1 MKVQVNDA
9 ERSQKELLVEIP
21 YEVFETAADKELD
34 TLLPKAKIH
43 GFRPGKAPREIARK
57 QFSHQIK
64 SQAIEKVINEAVQDA
79 LTSNNIMPISQAHI
93 SDVVF
98 EENKPITFTAKV
110 DVFPKVELNKYKDF
124 NFKKVTVEISDA
136 DIEDALISLQ
146 ERDMTY
152 EPVENRDTVQKGD
165 VTVIDFEGKKDGVAF
180 EGGTAKDFSLNIGSG
195 QFIPGFEDSVIG
207 MKKGETKDLNLTFPK
222 EYNNAELAGQDVVFT
237 VTVHEI
243 KEKIK
248 PEINDDFARD
258 IDPNSKGLDDLKSKL
273 KKGLQTEADKA
284 TQLEAFGQILE
295 QIVKENPFEVPYSF
309 VKEQSDRLAFNA
321 MNQFY
326 QMGLNPEQV
335 GISFEMMAQRYI
347 SQAEEQV
354 KQAIVI
360 NEVAKLENIAVEE
373 EDINNFLSFHSEL
386 QGRTVEEIRK
396 ELETQMQMESVRNDV
411 LGDKVYKFLA
421 GVNKA
426 EETKMT
432 KKEYEKSKT
441 AATENSESD
450 KKEEK
455 TKKKTS
461 AKKAE
466 GNSRLIYKGAFK
478 MSYYVPYVIE
488 QTGRGGER
496 SYDIYSRLLKD
507 RIIFLGTEVDDHVAN
522 IICAQLLFL
531 EADDPDKDIYLY
543 INSPGGVIT
552 SGMAIYDT
560 MNYIK
565 PDVATMCLGQAASMG
580 AFLLAAGAKGKR
592 SAVPNARIMIHQP
605 SGGFR
610 GQATDILIQTNEI
623 IKTKEHLNRI
633 LSNNTSQPYE
643 KVAADTERDYFMS
656 SAEAKEYGLIDNV
669 FEKRA

>member
-9 ERSQKELLVEIP
+9 EHSQKELLVEIP

-79 LTSNNIMPISQAHI
+79 LTSNNIVPISQAHI

-124 NFKKVTVEISDA
+124 NFKKVTVEISDG
-136 DIEDALISLQ
+136 DIDDALITLQ

-165 VTVIDFEGKKDGVAF
+165 VAVIDFEGKKDGVAF
-180 EGGTAKDFSLNIGSG
+180 EGGSAKGFSLNIGSG
-195 QFIPGFEDSVIG
+195 HFIPGFEEGVVG

-222 EYNNAELAGQDVVFT
+222 EYNNAELAGKDVVFT

-243 KEKIK
+243 KEKVK
-248 PEINDDFARD
+248 PELNDDFAKD
-258 IDPNSKGLDDLKSKL
+258 IDPNSKGLEDLKVKL
-273 KKGLQTEADKA
+273 KKGLQIEADKA

-309 VKEQSDRLAFNA
+309 VKEQSDRIAFNA

-335 GISFEMMAQRYI
+335 GISFEMMAQRYLA
-347 SQAEEQV
+347 QAEEQV

-373 EDINNFLSFHSEL
+373 EDINNFLSFHAEL

-396 ELETQMQMESVRNDV
+396 ELEAQMQMETVRNDI

-426 EETKMT
+426 EESKMT
-432 KKEYEKSKT
+432 KKEYEASK
-441 AATENSESD
+441 AAAAAEQKED

-455 TKKKTS
+455 PKKKSS

-466 GNSRLIYKGAFK
+466 
-478 MSYYVPYVIE
+478 
-488 QTGRGGER
+488 
-496 SYDIYSRLLKD
+496 
-507 RIIFLGTEVDDHVAN
+507 TE
-522 IICAQLLFL
+522 
-531 EADDPDKDIYLY
+531 ETESEEKPKKTR
-543 INSPGGVIT
+543 T
-552 SGMAIYDT
+552 S
-560 MNYIK
+560 K
-565 PDVATMCLGQAASMG
+565 
-580 AFLLAAGAKGKR
+580 K
-592 SAVPNARIMIHQP
+592 
-605 SGGFR
+605 
-610 GQATDILIQTNEI
+610 
-623 IKTKEHLNRI
+623 KE
-633 LSNNTSQPYE
+633 
-643 KVAADTERDYFMS
+643 D
-656 SAEAKEYGLIDNV
+656 SAE
-669 FEKRA
+669 

>member
-21 YEVFETAADKELD
+21 YEVFEKAADKELD

-79 LTSNNIMPISQAHI
+79 LTSNNIVPISQAHI

-98 EENKPITFTAKV
+98 EENKPISFTARV

-136 DIEDALISLQ
+136 DIEDALITLQ

-165 VTVIDFEGKKDGVAF
+165 VAVIDFEGKKDGVAF
-180 EGGTAKDFSLNIGSG
+180 DGGTAKGFSLNIGSG
-195 QFIPGFEDSVIG
+195 QFIPGFEDGVVG

-222 EYNNAELAGQDVVFT
+222 EYNSAELAGKDVVFT

-243 KEKIK
+243 KEKVK

-258 IDPNSKGLDDLKSKL
+258 IDPNSKGLDDLKGKL

-335 GISFEMMAQRYI
+335 GISFEMMAQRYLA
-347 SQAEEQV
+347 QAEEQV

-373 EDINNFLSFHSEL
+373 EDINNFLSFHAEL
-386 QGRTVEEIRK
+386 QGRTVEEIKK
-396 ELETQMQMESVRNDV
+396 ELEAQMQMEAVRNDI

-426 EETKMT
+426 EESKMT
-432 KKEYEKSKT
+432 KKEYEASK
-441 AATENSESD
+441 AAAAAAQKEED

-455 TKKKTS
+455 PKKKAS

-466 GNSRLIYKGAFK
+466 
-478 MSYYVPYVIE
+478 
-488 QTGRGGER
+488 
-496 SYDIYSRLLKD
+496 
-507 RIIFLGTEVDDHVAN
+507 TET
-522 IICAQLLFL
+522 
-531 EADDPDKDIYLY
+531 EAEEKPKKTR
-543 INSPGGVIT
+543 T
-552 SGMAIYDT
+552 S
-560 MNYIK
+560 K
-565 PDVATMCLGQAASMG
+565 
-580 AFLLAAGAKGKR
+580 K
-592 SAVPNARIMIHQP
+592 
-605 SGGFR
+605 
-610 GQATDILIQTNEI
+610 
-623 IKTKEHLNRI
+623 KE
-633 LSNNTSQPYE
+633 
-643 KVAADTERDYFMS
+643 D
-656 SAEAKEYGLIDNV
+656 SAE
-669 FEKRA
+669 

>member
-21 YEVFETAADKELD
+21 YEVFEKAADKELD

-79 LTSNNIMPISQAHI
+79 LTSNNIVPISQAHI

-98 EENKPITFTAKV
+98 EENKPISFTARV

-136 DIEDALISLQ
+136 DIEDALITLQ

-165 VTVIDFEGKKDGVAF
+165 VAVIDFEGKKDGVAF
-180 EGGTAKDFSLNIGSG
+180 DGGTAKGFSLNIGSG
-195 QFIPGFEDSVIG
+195 QFIPGFEDGVVG

-222 EYNNAELAGQDVVFT
+222 EYNSAELAGKDVVFT

-243 KEKIK
+243 KEKVK

-258 IDPNSKGLDDLKSKL
+258 IDPNSKGLDDLKGKL

-335 GISFEMMAQRYI
+335 GISFEMMAQRYLA
-347 SQAEEQV
+347 QAEEQV

-373 EDINNFLSFHSEL
+373 EDINKFLSFHAEL
-386 QGRTVEEIRK
+386 QGRTVEEIKK
-396 ELETQMQMESVRNDV
+396 ELEAQMQMEAVRNDI

-426 EETKMT
+426 EESKMT
-432 KKEYEKSKT
+432 KKEYEASK
-441 AATENSESD
+441 AAAAAAQKEED

-455 TKKKTS
+455 PKKKAS

-466 GNSRLIYKGAFK
+466 
-478 MSYYVPYVIE
+478 
-488 QTGRGGER
+488 
-496 SYDIYSRLLKD
+496 
-507 RIIFLGTEVDDHVAN
+507 TET
-522 IICAQLLFL
+522 
-531 EADDPDKDIYLY
+531 EAEEKPKKAR
-543 INSPGGVIT
+543 T
-552 SGMAIYDT
+552 S
-560 MNYIK
+560 K
-565 PDVATMCLGQAASMG
+565 
-580 AFLLAAGAKGKR
+580 K
-592 SAVPNARIMIHQP
+592 
-605 SGGFR
+605 
-610 GQATDILIQTNEI
+610 
-623 IKTKEHLNRI
+623 KE
-633 LSNNTSQPYE
+633 
-643 KVAADTERDYFMS
+643 D
-656 SAEAKEYGLIDNV
+656 SAE
-669 FEKRA
+669 

>member
-43 GFRPGKAPREIARK
+43 GFRPGKAPRDIARK

-79 LTSNNIMPISQAHI
+79 LTSNNIVPISQAHI
-93 SDVVF
+93 ADVVF
-98 EENKPITFTAKV
+98 EENKPITFTARV

-136 DIEDALISLQ
+136 DIEDALITLQ

-165 VTVIDFEGKKDGVAF
+165 VAVIDFEGKKDGVAF
-180 EGGTAKDFSLNIGSG
+180 EGGSAKGFSLNIGSG
-195 QFIPGFEDSVIG
+195 QFIPGFEDGVVG

-222 EYNNAELAGQDVVFT
+222 EYNNAELAGKDVVFT

-243 KEKIK
+243 KEKVK

-335 GISFEMMAQRYI
+335 GISFEMMAQRYLA
-347 SQAEEQV
+347 QAEEQV

-373 EDINNFLSFHSEL
+373 EDINKFLSFHAEL

-396 ELETQMQMESVRNDV
+396 ELESQMQMEAVRNDV

-426 EETKMT
+426 EESKMT
-432 KKEYEKSKT
+432 KKEYEASK
-441 AATENSESD
+441 AAAAAEHKEESS
-450 KKEEK
+450 KEEK
-455 TKKKTS
+455 PKKKAA
-461 AKKAE
+461 AKKADAE
-466 GNSRLIYKGAFK
+466 
-478 MSYYVPYVIE
+478 
-488 QTGRGGER
+488 
-496 SYDIYSRLLKD
+496 
-507 RIIFLGTEVDDHVAN
+507 TEAV
-522 IICAQLLFL
+522 
-531 EADDPDKDIYLY
+531 E
-543 INSPGGVIT
+543 
-552 SGMAIYDT
+552 
-560 MNYIK
+560 K
-565 PDVATMCLGQAASMG
+565 PKKART
-580 AFLLAAGAKGKR
+580 AKK
-592 SAVPNARIMIHQP
+592 
-605 SGGFR
+605 
-610 GQATDILIQTNEI
+610 
-623 IKTKEHLNRI
+623 KE
-633 LSNNTSQPYE
+633 
-643 KVAADTERDYFMS
+643 D
-656 SAEAKEYGLIDNV
+656 SAE
-669 FEKRA
+669 

>member
-43 GFRPGKAPREIARK
+43 GFRPGKAPRDIARK

-79 LTSNNIMPISQAHI
+79 LTSNNIVPISQAHI
-93 SDVVF
+93 ADVVF
-98 EENKPITFTAKV
+98 EENKPITFTARV

-136 DIEDALISLQ
+136 DIEDALITLQ

-165 VTVIDFEGKKDGVAF
+165 VAVIDFEGKKDGIAF
-180 EGGTAKDFSLNIGSG
+180 EGGTAKGFSLNIGSG
-195 QFIPGFEDSVIG
+195 QFIPGFEDGVIG

-222 EYNNAELAGQDVVFT
+222 EYNSAELAGKDVVFT

-243 KEKIK
+243 KEKVK

-335 GISFEMMAQRYI
+335 GISFEMMAQSYL

-373 EDINNFLSFHSEL
+373 EDINKFLSFHAEL

-396 ELETQMQMESVRNDV
+396 ELESQMQMEAVRNDV

-426 EETKMT
+426 EESKMT
-432 KKEYEKSKT
+432 KKEYEASK
-441 AATENSESD
+441 AAAAAEHKEESS
-450 KKEEK
+450 KEEK
-455 TKKKTS
+455 PKKKAA
-461 AKKAE
+461 AKKADAE
-466 GNSRLIYKGAFK
+466 
-478 MSYYVPYVIE
+478 
-488 QTGRGGER
+488 
-496 SYDIYSRLLKD
+496 
-507 RIIFLGTEVDDHVAN
+507 TEAV
-522 IICAQLLFL
+522 
-531 EADDPDKDIYLY
+531 E
-543 INSPGGVIT
+543 
-552 SGMAIYDT
+552 
-560 MNYIK
+560 K
-565 PDVATMCLGQAASMG
+565 PKKART
-580 AFLLAAGAKGKR
+580 AKK
-592 SAVPNARIMIHQP
+592 
-605 SGGFR
+605 
-610 GQATDILIQTNEI
+610 
-623 IKTKEHLNRI
+623 KE
-633 LSNNTSQPYE
+633 
-643 KVAADTERDYFMS
+643 D
-656 SAEAKEYGLIDNV
+656 SAE
-669 FEKRA
+669 

>member
-34 TLLPKAKIH
+34 ILLPKAKIH

-79 LTSNNIMPISQAHI
+79 LTSNNIVPISQAHI

-124 NFKKVTVEISDA
+124 NFKKVTVEISDG
-136 DIEDALISLQ
+136 DIDDALITLQ

-165 VTVIDFEGKKDGVAF
+165 VAVIDFEGKKDGVAF
-180 EGGTAKDFSLNIGSG
+180 EGGSAKGFSLNIGSG
-195 QFIPGFEDSVIG
+195 HFIPGFEDGVVG

-222 EYNNAELAGQDVVFT
+222 EYNNAELAGKDVVFT

-243 KEKIK
+243 KEKVK
-248 PEINDDFARD
+248 PELNDDFAKD
-258 IDPNSKGLDDLKSKL
+258 IDPNSKGLEDLKVKL
-273 KKGLQTEADKA
+273 KKGLQIEADKA

-309 VKEQSDRLAFNA
+309 VKEQSDRIAFNA

-335 GISFEMMAQRYI
+335 GISFEMMAQRYLA
-347 SQAEEQV
+347 QAEEQV

-373 EDINNFLSFHSEL
+373 EDINKFLSFHAEL

-396 ELETQMQMESVRNDV
+396 ELEAQMQMETVRNDI

-426 EETKMT
+426 EESKMT
-432 KKEYEKSKT
+432 KKEYEASK
-441 AATENSESD
+441 AAAAAEQKED

-455 TKKKTS
+455 PKKKSS

-466 GNSRLIYKGAFK
+466 
-478 MSYYVPYVIE
+478 
-488 QTGRGGER
+488 
-496 SYDIYSRLLKD
+496 
-507 RIIFLGTEVDDHVAN
+507 TE
-522 IICAQLLFL
+522 
-531 EADDPDKDIYLY
+531 ETESEEKPKKTR
-543 INSPGGVIT
+543 T
-552 SGMAIYDT
+552 S
-560 MNYIK
+560 K
-565 PDVATMCLGQAASMG
+565 
-580 AFLLAAGAKGKR
+580 K
-592 SAVPNARIMIHQP
+592 
-605 SGGFR
+605 
-610 GQATDILIQTNEI
+610 
-623 IKTKEHLNRI
+623 KE
-633 LSNNTSQPYE
+633 
-643 KVAADTERDYFMS
+643 D
-656 SAEAKEYGLIDNV
+656 SAE
-669 FEKRA
+669 

>member
-21 YEVFETAADKELD
+21 YEVFEKAADKELD

-79 LTSNNIMPISQAHI
+79 LTSNNIVPISQAHI

-98 EENKPITFTAKV
+98 EENKPISFTARV

-136 DIEDALISLQ
+136 DIEDALITLQ

-165 VTVIDFEGKKDGVAF
+165 VAVIDFEGKKDGVAF
-180 EGGTAKDFSLNIGSG
+180 DGGTAKGFSLNIGSG
-195 QFIPGFEDSVIG
+195 HFIPGFEDGVVG

-222 EYNNAELAGQDVVFT
+222 EYNSAELAGKDVVFT

-243 KEKIK
+243 KEKVK
-248 PEINDDFARD
+248 PELNDDFARD
-258 IDPNSKGLDDLKSKL
+258 IDPNSKGLEDLKVKL
-273 KKGLQTEADKA
+273 KKGLQIEADKA

-335 GISFEMMAQRYI
+335 GISFEMMAQRYLA
-347 SQAEEQV
+347 QAEEQV

-360 NEVAKLENIAVEE
+360 NEVAKLEKIAVED
-373 EDINNFLSFHSEL
+373 EDINKFLSFHAEL
-386 QGRTVEEIRK
+386 QGRTVEEIKK
-396 ELETQMQMESVRNDV
+396 ELEAQMQMEAVRNDI

-426 EETKMT
+426 EESKMT
-432 KKEYEKSKT
+432 KKEYEASK
-441 AATENSESD
+441 AAAAAAQKEED

-455 TKKKTS
+455 PKKKAS

-466 GNSRLIYKGAFK
+466 
-478 MSYYVPYVIE
+478 
-488 QTGRGGER
+488 
-496 SYDIYSRLLKD
+496 
-507 RIIFLGTEVDDHVAN
+507 TET
-522 IICAQLLFL
+522 
-531 EADDPDKDIYLY
+531 EAEEKPKKTR
-543 INSPGGVIT
+543 T
-552 SGMAIYDT
+552 S
-560 MNYIK
+560 K
-565 PDVATMCLGQAASMG
+565 
-580 AFLLAAGAKGKR
+580 K
-592 SAVPNARIMIHQP
+592 
-605 SGGFR
+605 
-610 GQATDILIQTNEI
+610 
-623 IKTKEHLNRI
+623 KE
-633 LSNNTSQPYE
+633 
-643 KVAADTERDYFMS
+643 D
-656 SAEAKEYGLIDNV
+656 SAE
-669 FEKRA
+669 

>member
-21 YEVFETAADKELD
+21 YEVFEKAADKELD

-79 LTSNNIMPISQAHI
+79 LTSNNIVPISQAHI

-98 EENKPITFTAKV
+98 EENKPISFTARV

-136 DIEDALISLQ
+136 DIEDALITLQ

-165 VTVIDFEGKKDGVAF
+165 IAVIDFEGKKDGVAF
-180 EGGTAKDFSLNIGSG
+180 DGGSAKGFSLNIGSG
-195 QFIPGFEDSVIG
+195 QFIPGFEDGVVG

-222 EYNNAELAGQDVVFT
+222 EYNSAELAGKDVVFT

-243 KEKIK
+243 KEKVK

-258 IDPNSKGLDDLKSKL
+258 IDPNSKGLDDLKGKL

-335 GISFEMMAQRYI
+335 GISFEMMAQRYLA
-347 SQAEEQV
+347 QAEEQV

-373 EDINNFLSFHSEL
+373 EDINKFLSFHAEL
-386 QGRTVEEIRK
+386 QGRTVEEIKK
-396 ELETQMQMESVRNDV
+396 ELEAQMQMEAVRNDI

-426 EETKMT
+426 EESKMT
-432 KKEYEKSKT
+432 KKEYEASK
-441 AATENSESD
+441 AAAAAAQKEED

-455 TKKKTS
+455 PKKKAS

-466 GNSRLIYKGAFK
+466 
-478 MSYYVPYVIE
+478 
-488 QTGRGGER
+488 
-496 SYDIYSRLLKD
+496 
-507 RIIFLGTEVDDHVAN
+507 TET
-522 IICAQLLFL
+522 
-531 EADDPDKDIYLY
+531 EAEEKPKKTR
-543 INSPGGVIT
+543 T
-552 SGMAIYDT
+552 S
-560 MNYIK
+560 K
-565 PDVATMCLGQAASMG
+565 
-580 AFLLAAGAKGKR
+580 K
-592 SAVPNARIMIHQP
+592 
-605 SGGFR
+605 
-610 GQATDILIQTNEI
+610 
-623 IKTKEHLNRI
+623 KE
-633 LSNNTSQPYE
+633 
-643 KVAADTERDYFMS
+643 D
-656 SAEAKEYGLIDNV
+656 SAE
-669 FEKRA
+669 

>member
-21 YEVFETAADKELD
+21 YEVFETTADKELD

-43 GFRPGKAPREIARK
+43 GFRPGKAPRDIARK

-64 SQAIEKVINEAVQDA
+64 SQAVEKVINEAVQDA
-79 LTSNNIMPISQAHI
+79 LTSNNIVPISQAHI

-165 VTVIDFEGKKDGVAF
+165 VAVIDFEGKKDGSAF
-180 EGGTAKDFSLNIGSG
+180 DDGTAKGFSLNIGSG
-195 QFIPGFEDSVIG
+195 QFIPGFEDGVIG

-222 EYNNAELAGQDVVFT
+222 EYNSAELAGKEVVFT

-243 KEKIK
+243 KEKVK

-335 GISFEMMAQRYI
+335 GISFEMMAQRYLA
-347 SQAEEQV
+347 QAEEQV

-360 NEVAKLENIAVEE
+360 NEVAKLDNIAVEE
-373 EDINNFLSFHSEL
+373 EDINKFLSFHAEL

-396 ELETQMQMESVRNDV
+396 ELESQMQMEAVRNDV

-426 EETKMT
+426 EESKMT
-432 KKEYEKSKT
+432 KKEYEASK
-441 AATENSESD
+441 AAAAAEHKEESSKEEKPKKTRTTK
-450 KKEEK
+450 KKEE
-455 TKKKTS
+455 
-461 AKKAE
+461 
-466 GNSRLIYKGAFK
+466 
-478 MSYYVPYVIE
+478 
-488 QTGRGGER
+488 
-496 SYDIYSRLLKD
+496 
-507 RIIFLGTEVDDHVAN
+507 
-522 IICAQLLFL
+522 
-531 EADDPDKDIYLY
+531 
-543 INSPGGVIT
+543 
-552 SGMAIYDT
+552 
-560 MNYIK
+560 
-565 PDVATMCLGQAASMG
+565 
-580 AFLLAAGAKGKR
+580 
-592 SAVPNARIMIHQP
+592 
-605 SGGFR
+605 
-610 GQATDILIQTNEI
+610 
-623 IKTKEHLNRI
+623 
-633 LSNNTSQPYE
+633 
-643 KVAADTERDYFMS
+643 
-656 SAEAKEYGLIDNV
+656 SAE
-669 FEKRA
+669 

>member
-21 YEVFETAADKELD
+21 YEVFEKAADKELD

-79 LTSNNIMPISQAHI
+79 LTSNNIVPISQAHI

-98 EENKPITFTAKV
+98 EENKPISFTARV

-124 NFKKVTVEISDA
+124 NFKKVTVEISDG
-136 DIEDALISLQ
+136 DIDDALITLQ

-165 VTVIDFEGKKDGVAF
+165 VAVIDFEGKKDGVAF
-180 EGGTAKDFSLNIGSG
+180 DGGSAKGFSLNIGSG
-195 QFIPGFEDSVIG
+195 HFIPGFEDGVVG

-222 EYNNAELAGQDVVFT
+222 EYNSAELAGKDVVFT

-243 KEKIK
+243 KEKVK

-258 IDPNSKGLDDLKSKL
+258 TDPNSKGLDDLKGKL

-295 QIVKENPFEVPYSF
+295 QIVKENPFEVPYTF

-335 GISFEMMAQRYI
+335 GISFEMMAQRYLA
-347 SQAEEQV
+347 QAEEQV

-360 NEVAKLENIAVEE
+360 NEVAKLEKIAVED
-373 EDINNFLSFHSEL
+373 EDINNFLSFHAEL
-386 QGRTVEEIRK
+386 QGRTVEEIKK
-396 ELETQMQMESVRNDV
+396 ELEAQMQMEAVRNDI

-426 EETKMT
+426 EESKMT
-432 KKEYEKSKT
+432 KKEYEASKAAT
-441 AATENSESD
+441 AAAQKEED

-455 TKKKTS
+455 PKKKAS

-466 GNSRLIYKGAFK
+466 
-478 MSYYVPYVIE
+478 
-488 QTGRGGER
+488 
-496 SYDIYSRLLKD
+496 
-507 RIIFLGTEVDDHVAN
+507 TET
-522 IICAQLLFL
+522 
-531 EADDPDKDIYLY
+531 EAEEKPKKAR
-543 INSPGGVIT
+543 T
-552 SGMAIYDT
+552 S
-560 MNYIK
+560 K
-565 PDVATMCLGQAASMG
+565 
-580 AFLLAAGAKGKR
+580 K
-592 SAVPNARIMIHQP
+592 
-605 SGGFR
+605 
-610 GQATDILIQTNEI
+610 
-623 IKTKEHLNRI
+623 KE
-633 LSNNTSQPYE
+633 
-643 KVAADTERDYFMS
+643 D
-656 SAEAKEYGLIDNV
+656 SAE
-669 FEKRA
+669 

>member
-21 YEVFETAADKELD
+21 YEVFEKAADKELD

-79 LTSNNIMPISQAHI
+79 LTSNNIVPISQAHI

-98 EENKPITFTAKV
+98 EENKPISFTARV

-136 DIEDALISLQ
+136 DIEDALITLQ

-165 VTVIDFEGKKDGVAF
+165 VAVIDFEGKKDGVAF
-180 EGGTAKDFSLNIGSG
+180 EGGSAKGFSLNIGSG
-195 QFIPGFEDSVIG
+195 QFIPGFEDGVVG

-222 EYNNAELAGQDVVFT
+222 EYNSAELAGKDVVFT

-243 KEKIK
+243 KEKVK

-258 IDPNSKGLDDLKSKL
+258 IDPNSKGLDDLKGKL

-335 GISFEMMAQRYI
+335 GISFEMMAQRYLA
-347 SQAEEQV
+347 QAEEQV

-360 NEVAKLENIAVEE
+360 NEVAKLEKIAVED
-373 EDINNFLSFHSEL
+373 EDINNFLSFHAEL
-386 QGRTVEEIRK
+386 QGRTVEEIKK
-396 ELETQMQMESVRNDV
+396 ELEAQMQMEAVRNDI

-426 EETKMT
+426 EESKMT
-432 KKEYEKSKT
+432 KKEYEASK
-441 AATENSESD
+441 AAAAAAQKEED

-455 TKKKTS
+455 PKKKAS

-466 GNSRLIYKGAFK
+466 
-478 MSYYVPYVIE
+478 
-488 QTGRGGER
+488 
-496 SYDIYSRLLKD
+496 
-507 RIIFLGTEVDDHVAN
+507 TET
-522 IICAQLLFL
+522 
-531 EADDPDKDIYLY
+531 EAEEKPKKTR
-543 INSPGGVIT
+543 T
-552 SGMAIYDT
+552 S
-560 MNYIK
+560 K
-565 PDVATMCLGQAASMG
+565 
-580 AFLLAAGAKGKR
+580 K
-592 SAVPNARIMIHQP
+592 
-605 SGGFR
+605 
-610 GQATDILIQTNEI
+610 
-623 IKTKEHLNRI
+623 KE
-633 LSNNTSQPYE
+633 
-643 KVAADTERDYFMS
+643 D
-656 SAEAKEYGLIDNV
+656 SAE
-669 FEKRA
+669 

>member
-21 YEVFETAADKELD
+21 YEVFEKAADKELD

-79 LTSNNIMPISQAHI
+79 LTSNNIVPISQAHI

-98 EENKPITFTAKV
+98 EENKPISFTARV

-136 DIEDALISLQ
+136 DIEDALITLQ

-165 VTVIDFEGKKDGVAF
+165 VAVIDFEGKKDGVAF
-180 EGGTAKDFSLNIGSG
+180 DGGTAKGFSLNIGSG
-195 QFIPGFEDSVIG
+195 QFIPGFEDGVVG

-222 EYNNAELAGQDVVFT
+222 EYNSAELAGKDVVFT

-243 KEKIK
+243 KEKVK

-258 IDPNSKGLDDLKSKL
+258 IDPNSKGLDDLKGKL

-335 GISFEMMAQRYI
+335 GISFEMMAQRYLA
-347 SQAEEQV
+347 QAEEQV

-373 EDINNFLSFHSEL
+373 EDINNFLSFHAEL
-386 QGRTVEEIRK
+386 QGRTVEEIKK
-396 ELETQMQMESVRNDV
+396 ELEAQMQMEAVRNDI

-426 EETKMT
+426 EESKMT
-432 KKEYEKSKT
+432 KKEYEASK
-441 AATENSESD
+441 AAVAAAQKEED

-455 TKKKTS
+455 PKKKAS

-466 GNSRLIYKGAFK
+466 
-478 MSYYVPYVIE
+478 
-488 QTGRGGER
+488 
-496 SYDIYSRLLKD
+496 
-507 RIIFLGTEVDDHVAN
+507 TET
-522 IICAQLLFL
+522 
-531 EADDPDKDIYLY
+531 EAEEKPKKAR
-543 INSPGGVIT
+543 T
-552 SGMAIYDT
+552 S
-560 MNYIK
+560 K
-565 PDVATMCLGQAASMG
+565 
-580 AFLLAAGAKGKR
+580 K
-592 SAVPNARIMIHQP
+592 
-605 SGGFR
+605 
-610 GQATDILIQTNEI
+610 
-623 IKTKEHLNRI
+623 KE
-633 LSNNTSQPYE
+633 
-643 KVAADTERDYFMS
+643 D
-656 SAEAKEYGLIDNV
+656 SAE
-669 FEKRA
+669 

>member
-21 YEVFETAADKELD
+21 YEVFEKAADKELD

-79 LTSNNIMPISQAHI
+79 LTSNNIVPISQAHI

-98 EENKPITFTAKV
+98 EENKPISFTARV

-136 DIEDALISLQ
+136 DIEDALITLQ

-165 VTVIDFEGKKDGVAF
+165 VAVIDFEGKKDGVAF
-180 EGGTAKDFSLNIGSG
+180 DGGTAKGFSLNIGSG
-195 QFIPGFEDSVIG
+195 HFIPGFEDGVVG

-222 EYNNAELAGQDVVFT
+222 EYNSAELAGKDVVFT

-243 KEKIK
+243 KEKVK

-258 IDPNSKGLDDLKSKL
+258 IDPNSKGLDDLKGKL

-335 GISFEMMAQRYI
+335 GISFEMMAQRYLA
-347 SQAEEQV
+347 QAEEQV

-360 NEVAKLENIAVEE
+360 NEVAKLEKIAVED
-373 EDINNFLSFHSEL
+373 EDINNFLSFHAEL
-386 QGRTVEEIRK
+386 QGRTVEEIKK
-396 ELETQMQMESVRNDV
+396 ELEAQMQMEAVRNDI

-426 EETKMT
+426 EESKMT
-432 KKEYEKSKT
+432 KKEYEASK
-441 AATENSESD
+441 AAAAAAQKEED

-455 TKKKTS
+455 PKKKAS

-466 GNSRLIYKGAFK
+466 
-478 MSYYVPYVIE
+478 
-488 QTGRGGER
+488 
-496 SYDIYSRLLKD
+496 
-507 RIIFLGTEVDDHVAN
+507 TET
-522 IICAQLLFL
+522 
-531 EADDPDKDIYLY
+531 EAEEKPKKTR
-543 INSPGGVIT
+543 T
-552 SGMAIYDT
+552 S
-560 MNYIK
+560 K
-565 PDVATMCLGQAASMG
+565 
-580 AFLLAAGAKGKR
+580 K
-592 SAVPNARIMIHQP
+592 
-605 SGGFR
+605 
-610 GQATDILIQTNEI
+610 
-623 IKTKEHLNRI
+623 KE
-633 LSNNTSQPYE
+633 
-643 KVAADTERDYFMS
+643 D
-656 SAEAKEYGLIDNV
+656 SAE
-669 FEKRA
+669 

>member
-21 YEVFETAADKELD
+21 YEVFEKAADKELD

-79 LTSNNIMPISQAHI
+79 LTSNNIVPISQAHI

-98 EENKPITFTAKV
+98 EENKPISFTARV

-136 DIEDALISLQ
+136 DIEDALITLQ

-165 VTVIDFEGKKDGVAF
+165 VAVIDFEGKKDGVAF
-180 EGGTAKDFSLNIGSG
+180 DGGTAKGFSLNIGSG
-195 QFIPGFEDSVIG
+195 QFIPGFEDGVVG

-222 EYNNAELAGQDVVFT
+222 EYNSAELAGKDVVFT

-243 KEKIK
+243 KEKVK

-258 IDPNSKGLDDLKSKL
+258 IDPNSKGLDDLKGKL

-335 GISFEMMAQRYI
+335 GISFEMMAQRYLA
-347 SQAEEQV
+347 QAEEQV

-373 EDINNFLSFHSEL
+373 EDVNNFLSFHAEL
-386 QGRTVEEIRK
+386 QGRTVEEIKK
-396 ELETQMQMESVRNDV
+396 ELEAQMQMEAVRNDI

-426 EETKMT
+426 EESKMT
-432 KKEYEKSKT
+432 KKEYEASK
-441 AATENSESD
+441 AAAAAAQKEED

-455 TKKKTS
+455 PKKKAS

-466 GNSRLIYKGAFK
+466 
-478 MSYYVPYVIE
+478 
-488 QTGRGGER
+488 
-496 SYDIYSRLLKD
+496 
-507 RIIFLGTEVDDHVAN
+507 TET
-522 IICAQLLFL
+522 
-531 EADDPDKDIYLY
+531 EAEEKPKKAR
-543 INSPGGVIT
+543 T
-552 SGMAIYDT
+552 S
-560 MNYIK
+560 K
-565 PDVATMCLGQAASMG
+565 
-580 AFLLAAGAKGKR
+580 K
-592 SAVPNARIMIHQP
+592 
-605 SGGFR
+605 
-610 GQATDILIQTNEI
+610 
-623 IKTKEHLNRI
+623 KE
-633 LSNNTSQPYE
+633 
-643 KVAADTERDYFMS
+643 D
-656 SAEAKEYGLIDNV
+656 SAE
-669 FEKRA
+669 

>member
-43 GFRPGKAPREIARK
+43 GFRPGKAPRDIARK

-79 LTSNNIMPISQAHI
+79 LTSNNIVPISQAHI
-93 SDVVF
+93 ADVVF
-98 EENKPITFTAKV
+98 EENKPITFTARV
-110 DVFPKVELNKYKDF
+110 DVFPKVELNKYRDF

-136 DIEDALISLQ
+136 DIEDALITLQ

-165 VTVIDFEGKKDGVAF
+165 VAVIDFEGKKDGVAF
-180 EGGTAKDFSLNIGSG
+180 EGGTAKGFSLNIGSG
-195 QFIPGFEDSVIG
+195 QFIPGFEDGVIG

-222 EYNNAELAGQDVVFT
+222 EYNSAELAGKDVVFT

-243 KEKIK
+243 KEKVK

-335 GISFEMMAQRYI
+335 GISFEMMAQRYLA
-347 SQAEEQV
+347 QAEEQV

-373 EDINNFLSFHSEL
+373 EDINKFLSFHAEL

-396 ELETQMQMESVRNDV
+396 ELESQMQMEAVRNDV

-426 EETKMT
+426 EESKMT
-432 KKEYEKSKT
+432 KKEYEASK
-441 AATENSESD
+441 AAAAAEHKEESS
-450 KKEEK
+450 KEEK
-455 TKKKTS
+455 PKKKAA
-461 AKKAE
+461 AKKADAE
-466 GNSRLIYKGAFK
+466 
-478 MSYYVPYVIE
+478 
-488 QTGRGGER
+488 
-496 SYDIYSRLLKD
+496 
-507 RIIFLGTEVDDHVAN
+507 TEA
-522 IICAQLLFL
+522 
-531 EADDPDKDIYLY
+531 EEKPKKTR
-543 INSPGGVIT
+543 T
-552 SGMAIYDT
+552 S
-560 MNYIK
+560 K
-565 PDVATMCLGQAASMG
+565 
-580 AFLLAAGAKGKR
+580 K
-592 SAVPNARIMIHQP
+592 
-605 SGGFR
+605 
-610 GQATDILIQTNEI
+610 
-623 IKTKEHLNRI
+623 KE
-633 LSNNTSQPYE
+633 
-643 KVAADTERDYFMS
+643 D
-656 SAEAKEYGLIDNV
+656 SAE
-669 FEKRA
+669 

>member
-79 LTSNNIMPISQAHI
+79 LTSNNIVPISQAHI

-98 EENKPITFTAKV
+98 EENKPITFTARV

-124 NFKKVTVEISDA
+124 NFKKVNVEITDA
-136 DIEDALISLQ
+136 DIEDALTTLQ

-152 EPVENRDTVQKGD
+152 EPVENRDAVQKGD
-165 VTVIDFEGKKDGVAF
+165 VAVIDFEGKKDGVAF
-180 EGGTAKDFSLNIGSG
+180 DGGTAKGFSLNIGSG
-195 QFIPGFEDSVIG
+195 QFIPGFEDGVVG

-222 EYNNAELAGQDVVFT
+222 EYNSAELAGQDVVFT

-243 KEKIK
+243 KEKVK

-258 IDPNSKGLDDLKSKL
+258 IDPNSKGLEDLKGKL

-335 GISFEMMAQRYI
+335 GISFEMMAQRYLA
-347 SQAEEQV
+347 QAEEQV

-373 EDINNFLSFHSEL
+373 EDINNFLAFHAEL

-396 ELETQMQMESVRNDV
+396 ELEAQMQMEAVRNDV

-426 EETKMT
+426 EESKMT
-432 KKEYEKSKT
+432 KKEYEASK
-441 AATENSESD
+441 AAAAAEHKEESSKEEKPKKKAAGKKADAETEAEEKPKKTRTSK
-450 KKEEK
+450 KKEE
-455 TKKKTS
+455 
-461 AKKAE
+461 
-466 GNSRLIYKGAFK
+466 
-478 MSYYVPYVIE
+478 
-488 QTGRGGER
+488 
-496 SYDIYSRLLKD
+496 
-507 RIIFLGTEVDDHVAN
+507 
-522 IICAQLLFL
+522 
-531 EADDPDKDIYLY
+531 
-543 INSPGGVIT
+543 
-552 SGMAIYDT
+552 
-560 MNYIK
+560 
-565 PDVATMCLGQAASMG
+565 
-580 AFLLAAGAKGKR
+580 
-592 SAVPNARIMIHQP
+592 
-605 SGGFR
+605 
-610 GQATDILIQTNEI
+610 
-623 IKTKEHLNRI
+623 
-633 LSNNTSQPYE
+633 
-643 KVAADTERDYFMS
+643 
-656 SAEAKEYGLIDNV
+656 SAE
-669 FEKRA
+669 

>member
-43 GFRPGKAPREIARK
+43 GFRPGKAPRDIARK

-79 LTSNNIMPISQAHI
+79 LTSNNIVPISQAHI

-98 EENKPITFTAKV
+98 EENKPITFTARV

-136 DIEDALISLQ
+136 DIEDALITLQ

-165 VTVIDFEGKKDGVAF
+165 VAVIDFEGKKDGVAF
-180 EGGTAKDFSLNIGSG
+180 EGGTAKGFSLNIGSG
-195 QFIPGFEDSVIG
+195 QFIPGFEDGVIG

-222 EYNNAELAGQDVVFT
+222 EYNSAELAGKDVVFT

-243 KEKIK
+243 KEKVK

-335 GISFEMMAQRYI
+335 GISFEMMAQGYLA
-347 SQAEEQV
+347 QAEEQV

-373 EDINNFLSFHSEL
+373 EDINKFLSFHAEL

-396 ELETQMQMESVRNDV
+396 ELESQMQMEAVRNDV

-426 EETKMT
+426 EESKMT
-432 KKEYEKSKT
+432 KKEYEASK
-441 AATENSESD
+441 AAAAAEHKEESS
-450 KKEEK
+450 KEEK
-455 TKKKTS
+455 PKKKAA
-461 AKKAE
+461 AKKADAE
-466 GNSRLIYKGAFK
+466 
-478 MSYYVPYVIE
+478 
-488 QTGRGGER
+488 
-496 SYDIYSRLLKD
+496 
-507 RIIFLGTEVDDHVAN
+507 TEA
-522 IICAQLLFL
+522 
-531 EADDPDKDIYLY
+531 EEKPKKTR
-543 INSPGGVIT
+543 T
-552 SGMAIYDT
+552 S
-560 MNYIK
+560 K
-565 PDVATMCLGQAASMG
+565 
-580 AFLLAAGAKGKR
+580 K
-592 SAVPNARIMIHQP
+592 
-605 SGGFR
+605 
-610 GQATDILIQTNEI
+610 
-623 IKTKEHLNRI
+623 KE
-633 LSNNTSQPYE
+633 
-643 KVAADTERDYFMS
+643 D
-656 SAEAKEYGLIDNV
+656 SAE
-669 FEKRA
+669 

>member
-21 YEVFETAADKELD
+21 YEVFEKAADKELD

-79 LTSNNIMPISQAHI
+79 LTSNNIVPISQAHI

-98 EENKPITFTAKV
+98 EENKPISFTARV

-136 DIEDALISLQ
+136 DIEDALITLQ

-165 VTVIDFEGKKDGVAF
+165 VAVIDFEGKKDGVAF
-180 EGGTAKDFSLNIGSG
+180 DGGTAKGFSLNIGSG
-195 QFIPGFEDSVIG
+195 HFIPGFEDGVVG

-222 EYNNAELAGQDVVFT
+222 EYNSAELAGKDVVFT

-243 KEKIK
+243 KEKVK

-258 IDPNSKGLDDLKSKL
+258 IDPNSKGLDDLKGKL

-335 GISFEMMAQRYI
+335 GISFEMMAQRYLA
-347 SQAEEQV
+347 QAEEQV

-360 NEVAKLENIAVEE
+360 NEVAKLEKIAVED
-373 EDINNFLSFHSEL
+373 EDINNFLSFHAEL
-386 QGRTVEEIRK
+386 QGRTVEEIKK
-396 ELETQMQMESVRNDV
+396 ELEAQMQMEAVRNDI

-426 EETKMT
+426 EESKMT
-432 KKEYEKSKT
+432 KKEYEASK
-441 AATENSESD
+441 AAAAAAQKEED

-455 TKKKTS
+455 PKKKAS

-466 GNSRLIYKGAFK
+466 TE
-478 MSYYVPYVIE
+478 IE
-488 QTGRGGER
+488 AEEKPKKAR
-496 SYDIYSRLLKD
+496 
-507 RIIFLGTEVDDHVAN
+507 
-522 IICAQLLFL
+522 
-531 EADDPDKDIYLY
+531 
-543 INSPGGVIT
+543 T
-552 SGMAIYDT
+552 S
-560 MNYIK
+560 K
-565 PDVATMCLGQAASMG
+565 
-580 AFLLAAGAKGKR
+580 K
-592 SAVPNARIMIHQP
+592 
-605 SGGFR
+605 
-610 GQATDILIQTNEI
+610 
-623 IKTKEHLNRI
+623 KE
-633 LSNNTSQPYE
+633 
-643 KVAADTERDYFMS
+643 D
-656 SAEAKEYGLIDNV
+656 SAE
-669 FEKRA
+669 

>member
-43 GFRPGKAPREIARK
+43 GFRPGKAPRDIARK

-79 LTSNNIMPISQAHI
+79 LTSNNIVPISQAHI

-98 EENKPITFTAKV
+98 EENKPITFTARV

-136 DIEDALISLQ
+136 DIEDALITLQ

-165 VTVIDFEGKKDGVAF
+165 VAVIDFEGKKDGVAF
-180 EGGTAKDFSLNIGSG
+180 EGGTAKGFSLNIGSG
-195 QFIPGFEDSVIG
+195 QFIPGFEDGVIG

-222 EYNNAELAGQDVVFT
+222 EYNSAELAGKDVVFT

-243 KEKIK
+243 KEKVK

-335 GISFEMMAQRYI
+335 GISFEMMAQRYLA
-347 SQAEEQV
+347 QAEEQV

-373 EDINNFLSFHSEL
+373 EDINKFLSFHAEL

-396 ELETQMQMESVRNDV
+396 ELESQMQMEAVRNDV

-426 EETKMT
+426 EESKMT
-432 KKEYEKSKT
+432 KKEYEASK
-441 AATENSESD
+441 AAAAAEHKEESS
-450 KKEEK
+450 KEEK
-455 TKKKTS
+455 PKKKAA
-461 AKKAE
+461 AKKADAE
-466 GNSRLIYKGAFK
+466 
-478 MSYYVPYVIE
+478 
-488 QTGRGGER
+488 
-496 SYDIYSRLLKD
+496 
-507 RIIFLGTEVDDHVAN
+507 TEAEEKPKK
-522 IICAQLLFL
+522 AR
-531 EADDPDKDIYLY
+531 
-543 INSPGGVIT
+543 T
-552 SGMAIYDT
+552 S
-560 MNYIK
+560 K
-565 PDVATMCLGQAASMG
+565 
-580 AFLLAAGAKGKR
+580 K
-592 SAVPNARIMIHQP
+592 
-605 SGGFR
+605 
-610 GQATDILIQTNEI
+610 
-623 IKTKEHLNRI
+623 KE
-633 LSNNTSQPYE
+633 
-643 KVAADTERDYFMS
+643 D
-656 SAEAKEYGLIDNV
+656 SAE
-669 FEKRA
+669 

>member
-43 GFRPGKAPREIARK
+43 GFRPGKAPRDIARK

-79 LTSNNIMPISQAHI
+79 LTSNNIVPISQAHI

-98 EENKPITFTAKV
+98 EENKPITFTARV

-136 DIEDALISLQ
+136 DIEDALITLQ

-165 VTVIDFEGKKDGVAF
+165 VAVIDFEGKKDGIAF
-180 EGGTAKDFSLNIGSG
+180 EGGTAKGFSLNIGSG
-195 QFIPGFEDSVIG
+195 QFIPGFEDGVIG

-222 EYNNAELAGQDVVFT
+222 EYNSAELAGKDVVFT

-243 KEKIK
+243 KEKVK

-335 GISFEMMAQRYI
+335 GISFEMMAQSYL

-373 EDINNFLSFHSEL
+373 EDINKFLSFHAEL

-396 ELETQMQMESVRNDV
+396 ELESQMQMEAVRNDV

-426 EETKMT
+426 EESKMT
-432 KKEYEKSKT
+432 KKEYEASK
-441 AATENSESD
+441 AAAAEHKEESS
-450 KKEEK
+450 KEEK
-455 TKKKTS
+455 PKKKAA
-461 AKKAE
+461 AKKADAE
-466 GNSRLIYKGAFK
+466 
-478 MSYYVPYVIE
+478 
-488 QTGRGGER
+488 
-496 SYDIYSRLLKD
+496 
-507 RIIFLGTEVDDHVAN
+507 TEAV
-522 IICAQLLFL
+522 
-531 EADDPDKDIYLY
+531 E
-543 INSPGGVIT
+543 
-552 SGMAIYDT
+552 
-560 MNYIK
+560 K
-565 PDVATMCLGQAASMG
+565 PKKTRT
-580 AFLLAAGAKGKR
+580 AKK
-592 SAVPNARIMIHQP
+592 
-605 SGGFR
+605 
-610 GQATDILIQTNEI
+610 
-623 IKTKEHLNRI
+623 KE
-633 LSNNTSQPYE
+633 
-643 KVAADTERDYFMS
+643 D
-656 SAEAKEYGLIDNV
+656 SAE
-669 FEKRA
+669 

>member
-21 YEVFETAADKELD
+21 YEVFEKAADKELD

-79 LTSNNIMPISQAHI
+79 LTSNNIVPISHAHI

-98 EENKPITFTAKV
+98 EENKPISFTARV

-136 DIEDALISLQ
+136 DIEDALITLQ

-165 VTVIDFEGKKDGVAF
+165 VAVIDFEGKKDGVAF
-180 EGGTAKDFSLNIGSG
+180 DGGTAKGFSLNIGSG
-195 QFIPGFEDSVIG
+195 HFIPGFEDGVVG

-222 EYNNAELAGQDVVFT
+222 EYNSAELAGKDVVFT

-243 KEKIK
+243 KEKVK

-258 IDPNSKGLDDLKSKL
+258 IDPNSKGLDDLKGKL

-335 GISFEMMAQRYI
+335 GISFEMMAQRYLA
-347 SQAEEQV
+347 QAEEQV

-360 NEVAKLENIAVEE
+360 NEVAKLEKIAVED
-373 EDINNFLSFHSEL
+373 EDINNFLSFHAEL
-386 QGRTVEEIRK
+386 QGRTVEEIKK
-396 ELETQMQMESVRNDV
+396 ELEAQMQMEAVRNDI

-426 EETKMT
+426 EESKMT
-432 KKEYEKSKT
+432 KKEYEASK
-441 AATENSESD
+441 AAAAAAQKEED

-455 TKKKTS
+455 PKKKAS

-466 GNSRLIYKGAFK
+466 
-478 MSYYVPYVIE
+478 
-488 QTGRGGER
+488 
-496 SYDIYSRLLKD
+496 
-507 RIIFLGTEVDDHVAN
+507 TEAEEKPKK
-522 IICAQLLFL
+522 AR
-531 EADDPDKDIYLY
+531 
-543 INSPGGVIT
+543 T
-552 SGMAIYDT
+552 S
-560 MNYIK
+560 K
-565 PDVATMCLGQAASMG
+565 
-580 AFLLAAGAKGKR
+580 K
-592 SAVPNARIMIHQP
+592 
-605 SGGFR
+605 
-610 GQATDILIQTNEI
+610 
-623 IKTKEHLNRI
+623 KE
-633 LSNNTSQPYE
+633 
-643 KVAADTERDYFMS
+643 D
-656 SAEAKEYGLIDNV
+656 SAE
-669 FEKRA
+669 

>member
-21 YEVFETAADKELD
+21 YEVFEKAADKELD

-79 LTSNNIMPISQAHI
+79 LTSNNIVPISQAHI

-98 EENKPITFTAKV
+98 EENKPISFTARV

-136 DIEDALISLQ
+136 DIEDALITLQ

-165 VTVIDFEGKKDGVAF
+165 VAVIDFEGKKDGVAF
-180 EGGTAKDFSLNIGSG
+180 DGGTAKGFSLNIGSG
-195 QFIPGFEDSVIG
+195 QFIPGFEDGVVG

-222 EYNNAELAGQDVVFT
+222 EYNSAELAGKDVVFT

-243 KEKIK
+243 KEKVK

-258 IDPNSKGLDDLKSKL
+258 IDPNSKGLDDLKGKL

-335 GISFEMMAQRYI
+335 GISFEMMAQRYLA
-347 SQAEEQV
+347 QAEEQV

-360 NEVAKLENIAVEE
+360 NEVAKLEKIAVED
-373 EDINNFLSFHSEL
+373 EDINNFLSFHAEL
-386 QGRTVEEIRK
+386 QGRTVEEIKK
-396 ELETQMQMESVRNDV
+396 ELEAQMQMEAVRNDI

-426 EETKMT
+426 EESKMT
-432 KKEYEKSKT
+432 KKEYEASK
-441 AATENSESD
+441 AAAAAAQKEED

-455 TKKKTS
+455 PKKKAS
-461 AKKAE
+461 VKKAE
-466 GNSRLIYKGAFK
+466 
-478 MSYYVPYVIE
+478 
-488 QTGRGGER
+488 
-496 SYDIYSRLLKD
+496 
-507 RIIFLGTEVDDHVAN
+507 TEAEEKPKK
-522 IICAQLLFL
+522 AR
-531 EADDPDKDIYLY
+531 
-543 INSPGGVIT
+543 T
-552 SGMAIYDT
+552 S
-560 MNYIK
+560 K
-565 PDVATMCLGQAASMG
+565 
-580 AFLLAAGAKGKR
+580 K
-592 SAVPNARIMIHQP
+592 
-605 SGGFR
+605 
-610 GQATDILIQTNEI
+610 
-623 IKTKEHLNRI
+623 KE
-633 LSNNTSQPYE
+633 
-643 KVAADTERDYFMS
+643 D
-656 SAEAKEYGLIDNV
+656 SAE
-669 FEKRA
+669 

>member
-21 YEVFETAADKELD
+21 YEVFEKAADKELD

-79 LTSNNIMPISQAHI
+79 LTSNNIVPISQAHI

-98 EENKPITFTAKV
+98 EENKPISFTARV

-136 DIEDALISLQ
+136 DIEDALITLQ

-165 VTVIDFEGKKDGVAF
+165 VAVIDFEGKKDGVAF
-180 EGGTAKDFSLNIGSG
+180 DGGTAKGFSLNIGSG
-195 QFIPGFEDSVIG
+195 QFIPGFEDGVVG

-222 EYNNAELAGQDVVFT
+222 EYNSAELAGKDVVFT

-243 KEKIK
+243 KEKVK

-258 IDPNSKGLDDLKSKL
+258 IDPNSKGLDDLKGKL

-335 GISFEMMAQRYI
+335 GISFEMMAQRYLA
-347 SQAEEQV
+347 QAEEQV

-373 EDINNFLSFHSEL
+373 EDINNFLSFHAEL
-386 QGRTVEEIRK
+386 QGRTVEEIKK
-396 ELETQMQMESVRNDV
+396 ELEAQMQMEAVRNDI

-426 EETKMT
+426 EESKMT
-432 KKEYEKSKT
+432 KKEYEASK
-441 AATENSESD
+441 AAAAAAQKEED

-455 TKKKTS
+455 PKKKAS

-466 GNSRLIYKGAFK
+466 
-478 MSYYVPYVIE
+478 
-488 QTGRGGER
+488 
-496 SYDIYSRLLKD
+496 
-507 RIIFLGTEVDDHVAN
+507 TET
-522 IICAQLLFL
+522 
-531 EADDPDKDIYLY
+531 EAEEKPKKAR
-543 INSPGGVIT
+543 T
-552 SGMAIYDT
+552 S
-560 MNYIK
+560 K
-565 PDVATMCLGQAASMG
+565 
-580 AFLLAAGAKGKR
+580 K
-592 SAVPNARIMIHQP
+592 
-605 SGGFR
+605 
-610 GQATDILIQTNEI
+610 
-623 IKTKEHLNRI
+623 KE
-633 LSNNTSQPYE
+633 
-643 KVAADTERDYFMS
+643 D
-656 SAEAKEYGLIDNV
+656 SAE
-669 FEKRA
+669 

>member
-43 GFRPGKAPREIARK
+43 GFRPGKAPRDIARK

-79 LTSNNIMPISQAHI
+79 LTSNNIVPISQAHI

-98 EENKPITFTAKV
+98 EENKPITFTARV

-136 DIEDALISLQ
+136 DIEDALITLQ

-165 VTVIDFEGKKDGVAF
+165 VAVIDFEGKKDGVAF
-180 EGGTAKDFSLNIGSG
+180 EGGTAKGFSLNIGSG
-195 QFIPGFEDSVIG
+195 QFIPGFEDGVIG

-222 EYNNAELAGQDVVFT
+222 EYNSAELAGKDVVFT

-243 KEKIK
+243 KEKVK

-309 VKEQSDRLAFNA
+309 VKEQSDRIAFNA

-335 GISFEMMAQRYI
+335 GISFEMMAQSYL

-373 EDINNFLSFHSEL
+373 EDINKFLSFHAEL

-396 ELETQMQMESVRNDV
+396 ELEAQMQMEAVRNDV

-426 EETKMT
+426 EESKMT
-432 KKEYEKSKT
+432 KKEYEASK
-441 AATENSESD
+441 AAAAAEHKEESS
-450 KKEEK
+450 KEEK
-455 TKKKTS
+455 PKKKAA
-461 AKKAE
+461 AKKADAE
-466 GNSRLIYKGAFK
+466 
-478 MSYYVPYVIE
+478 
-488 QTGRGGER
+488 
-496 SYDIYSRLLKD
+496 
-507 RIIFLGTEVDDHVAN
+507 TEA
-522 IICAQLLFL
+522 
-531 EADDPDKDIYLY
+531 EE
-543 INSPGGVIT
+543 
-552 SGMAIYDT
+552 
-560 MNYIK
+560 K
-565 PDVATMCLGQAASMG
+565 PKKTRT
-580 AFLLAAGAKGKR
+580 AKK
-592 SAVPNARIMIHQP
+592 
-605 SGGFR
+605 
-610 GQATDILIQTNEI
+610 
-623 IKTKEHLNRI
+623 KE
-633 LSNNTSQPYE
+633 
-643 KVAADTERDYFMS
+643 D
-656 SAEAKEYGLIDNV
+656 SAE
-669 FEKRA
+669 

>member
-79 LTSNNIMPISQAHI
+79 LTSNNIVPISQAHI

-98 EENKPITFTAKV
+98 EENKPISFTAKV

-124 NFKKVTVEISDA
+124 NFKKVTVEISDG
-136 DIEDALISLQ
+136 DIDDALITLQ

-165 VTVIDFEGKKDGVAF
+165 VAVIDFEGKKDGVAF
-180 EGGTAKDFSLNIGSG
+180 EGGSAKGFSLNIGSG
-195 QFIPGFEDSVIG
+195 HFIPGFEEGVVG

-222 EYNNAELAGQDVVFT
+222 EYNNAELAGKDVVFT

-243 KEKIK
+243 KEKVK
-248 PEINDDFARD
+248 PELNDDFAKD
-258 IDPNSKGLDDLKSKL
+258 IDPNSKGLEDLKVKL
-273 KKGLQTEADKA
+273 KKGLQIEADKA

-309 VKEQSDRLAFNA
+309 VKEQSDRIAFNA

-335 GISFEMMAQRYI
+335 GISFEMMAQSYL

-360 NEVAKLENIAVEE
+360 NEVAKLENIVVEE
-373 EDINNFLSFHSEL
+373 DDITNFLSFHAEL

-396 ELETQMQMESVRNDV
+396 ELEAQMQMETVRNDI

-426 EETKMT
+426 EESKMT
-432 KKEYEKSKT
+432 KKEYEASK
-441 AATENSESD
+441 AAAAAEQKED

-455 TKKKTS
+455 PKKTRTSKKK
-461 AKKAE
+461 E
-466 GNSRLIYKGAFK
+466 
-478 MSYYVPYVIE
+478 
-488 QTGRGGER
+488 
-496 SYDIYSRLLKD
+496 D
-507 RIIFLGTEVDDHVAN
+507 
-522 IICAQLLFL
+522 
-531 EADDPDKDIYLY
+531 
-543 INSPGGVIT
+543 
-552 SGMAIYDT
+552 
-560 MNYIK
+560 
-565 PDVATMCLGQAASMG
+565 
-580 AFLLAAGAKGKR
+580 
-592 SAVPNARIMIHQP
+592 
-605 SGGFR
+605 
-610 GQATDILIQTNEI
+610 
-623 IKTKEHLNRI
+623 
-633 LSNNTSQPYE
+633 
-643 KVAADTERDYFMS
+643 
-656 SAEAKEYGLIDNV
+656 SAE
-669 FEKRA
+669 

>member
-21 YEVFETAADKELD
+21 YEVFEKAADKELD

-79 LTSNNIMPISQAHI
+79 LTSNNIVPISQAHI

-98 EENKPITFTAKV
+98 EENKPISFTARV

-136 DIEDALISLQ
+136 DIEDALITLQ

-165 VTVIDFEGKKDGVAF
+165 VAVIDFEGKKYGVAF
-180 EGGTAKDFSLNIGSG
+180 DGGTAKGFSLNIGSG
-195 QFIPGFEDSVIG
+195 QFIPGFEDGVVG

-222 EYNNAELAGQDVVFT
+222 EYNSAELAGKDVVFT

-243 KEKIK
+243 KEKVK

-258 IDPNSKGLDDLKSKL
+258 IDPNSKGLDDLKGKL

-335 GISFEMMAQRYI
+335 GISFEMMAQRYLA
-347 SQAEEQV
+347 QAEEQV

-360 NEVAKLENIAVEE
+360 NEVAKLEKIAVED
-373 EDINNFLSFHSEL
+373 EDINNFLSFHAEL
-386 QGRTVEEIRK
+386 QGRTVEEIKK
-396 ELETQMQMESVRNDV
+396 ELEAQMQMEAVRNDI

-426 EETKMT
+426 EESKMT
-432 KKEYEKSKT
+432 KKEYEASK
-441 AATENSESD
+441 AAAAAAQKEED

-455 TKKKTS
+455 PKKKAS

-466 GNSRLIYKGAFK
+466 
-478 MSYYVPYVIE
+478 
-488 QTGRGGER
+488 
-496 SYDIYSRLLKD
+496 
-507 RIIFLGTEVDDHVAN
+507 TET
-522 IICAQLLFL
+522 
-531 EADDPDKDIYLY
+531 EAEEKPKKAR
-543 INSPGGVIT
+543 T
-552 SGMAIYDT
+552 S
-560 MNYIK
+560 K
-565 PDVATMCLGQAASMG
+565 
-580 AFLLAAGAKGKR
+580 K
-592 SAVPNARIMIHQP
+592 
-605 SGGFR
+605 
-610 GQATDILIQTNEI
+610 
-623 IKTKEHLNRI
+623 KE
-633 LSNNTSQPYE
+633 
-643 KVAADTERDYFMS
+643 D
-656 SAEAKEYGLIDNV
+656 SAE
-669 FEKRA
+669 

>member
-43 GFRPGKAPREIARK
+43 GFRPGKAPRDIARK

-79 LTSNNIMPISQAHI
+79 LTSNNIVPISQAHI
-93 SDVVF
+93 ADVVF
-98 EENKPITFTAKV
+98 EENKPITFTARV

-136 DIEDALISLQ
+136 DIEDALITLQ

-165 VTVIDFEGKKDGVAF
+165 VAVIDFEGKKDGIAF
-180 EGGTAKDFSLNIGSG
+180 EGGSAKGFSLNIGSG
-195 QFIPGFEDSVIG
+195 HFIPGFEDGVVG

-222 EYNNAELAGQDVVFT
+222 EYNSAELAGKDVVFT

-243 KEKIK
+243 KEKVK

-335 GISFEMMAQRYI
+335 GISFEMMAQRYLA
-347 SQAEEQV
+347 QAEEQV

-373 EDINNFLSFHSEL
+373 EDINKFLSFHAEL

-396 ELETQMQMESVRNDV
+396 ELESQMQMEAVRNDV

-426 EETKMT
+426 EESKMT
-432 KKEYEKSKT
+432 KKEYEASK
-441 AATENSESD
+441 AAVAAEHKEESS
-450 KKEEK
+450 KEEK
-455 TKKKTS
+455 PKKKAA
-461 AKKAE
+461 AKKADAE
-466 GNSRLIYKGAFK
+466 
-478 MSYYVPYVIE
+478 
-488 QTGRGGER
+488 
-496 SYDIYSRLLKD
+496 
-507 RIIFLGTEVDDHVAN
+507 TEAV
-522 IICAQLLFL
+522 
-531 EADDPDKDIYLY
+531 E
-543 INSPGGVIT
+543 
-552 SGMAIYDT
+552 
-560 MNYIK
+560 K
-565 PDVATMCLGQAASMG
+565 PKKTRT
-580 AFLLAAGAKGKR
+580 AKK
-592 SAVPNARIMIHQP
+592 
-605 SGGFR
+605 
-610 GQATDILIQTNEI
+610 
-623 IKTKEHLNRI
+623 KE
-633 LSNNTSQPYE
+633 
-643 KVAADTERDYFMS
+643 D
-656 SAEAKEYGLIDNV
+656 SAE
-669 FEKRA
+669 

>member
-43 GFRPGKAPREIARK
+43 GFRPGKAPRDIARK

-79 LTSNNIMPISQAHI
+79 LTSNNIVPISQAHI

-98 EENKPITFTAKV
+98 EENKPITFTARV

-136 DIEDALISLQ
+136 DIEDALITLQ

-165 VTVIDFEGKKDGVAF
+165 VAVIDFEGKKDGVAF
-180 EGGTAKDFSLNIGSG
+180 EGGTAKGFSLNIGSG
-195 QFIPGFEDSVIG
+195 QFIPGFEDGVIG

-222 EYNNAELAGQDVVFT
+222 EYNSVELAGKDVVFT

-243 KEKIK
+243 KEKVK

-335 GISFEMMAQRYI
+335 GISFEMMAQGYLA
-347 SQAEEQV
+347 QAEEQV

-373 EDINNFLSFHSEL
+373 EDINKFLSFHAEL

-396 ELETQMQMESVRNDV
+396 ELESQMQMEAVRNDV

-426 EETKMT
+426 EESKMT
-432 KKEYEKSKT
+432 KKEYEASK
-441 AATENSESD
+441 AAAAAEHKEESS
-450 KKEEK
+450 KEEK
-455 TKKKTS
+455 PKKKAA
-461 AKKAE
+461 AKKADAE
-466 GNSRLIYKGAFK
+466 
-478 MSYYVPYVIE
+478 
-488 QTGRGGER
+488 
-496 SYDIYSRLLKD
+496 
-507 RIIFLGTEVDDHVAN
+507 TEA
-522 IICAQLLFL
+522 
-531 EADDPDKDIYLY
+531 EEKPKKTR
-543 INSPGGVIT
+543 T
-552 SGMAIYDT
+552 S
-560 MNYIK
+560 K
-565 PDVATMCLGQAASMG
+565 
-580 AFLLAAGAKGKR
+580 K
-592 SAVPNARIMIHQP
+592 
-605 SGGFR
+605 
-610 GQATDILIQTNEI
+610 
-623 IKTKEHLNRI
+623 KE
-633 LSNNTSQPYE
+633 
-643 KVAADTERDYFMS
+643 D
-656 SAEAKEYGLIDNV
+656 SAE
-669 FEKRA
+669 

>member
-43 GFRPGKAPREIARK
+43 GFRPGKAPRDIARK

-79 LTSNNIMPISQAHI
+79 LTSNNIVPISQAHI

-98 EENKPITFTAKV
+98 EENKPITFTARV

-136 DIEDALISLQ
+136 DIEDALITLQ

-165 VTVIDFEGKKDGVAF
+165 VAVIDFEGKKDGIAF
-180 EGGTAKDFSLNIGSG
+180 EGGSAKGFSLNIGSG
-195 QFIPGFEDSVIG
+195 HFIPGFEDGVVG

-222 EYNNAELAGQDVVFT
+222 EYNSAELAGKDVVFT

-243 KEKIK
+243 KEKVK

-335 GISFEMMAQRYI
+335 GISFEMMAQRYLA
-347 SQAEEQV
+347 QAEEQV

-373 EDINNFLSFHSEL
+373 EDINKFLSFHAEL

-396 ELETQMQMESVRNDV
+396 ELESQMQMEAVRNDV

-426 EETKMT
+426 EESKMT
-432 KKEYEKSKT
+432 KKEYEASK
-441 AATENSESD
+441 AAAAAEHKEESS
-450 KKEEK
+450 KEEK
-455 TKKKTS
+455 PKKKAA
-461 AKKAE
+461 AKKADAE
-466 GNSRLIYKGAFK
+466 
-478 MSYYVPYVIE
+478 
-488 QTGRGGER
+488 
-496 SYDIYSRLLKD
+496 
-507 RIIFLGTEVDDHVAN
+507 TEAEEKPKK
-522 IICAQLLFL
+522 AR
-531 EADDPDKDIYLY
+531 
-543 INSPGGVIT
+543 T
-552 SGMAIYDT
+552 S
-560 MNYIK
+560 K
-565 PDVATMCLGQAASMG
+565 
-580 AFLLAAGAKGKR
+580 K
-592 SAVPNARIMIHQP
+592 
-605 SGGFR
+605 
-610 GQATDILIQTNEI
+610 
-623 IKTKEHLNRI
+623 KE
-633 LSNNTSQPYE
+633 
-643 KVAADTERDYFMS
+643 D
-656 SAEAKEYGLIDNV
+656 SAE
-669 FEKRA
+669 

>member
-21 YEVFETAADKELD
+21 YEVFEKAADKELD

-79 LTSNNIMPISQAHI
+79 LTSNNIVPISQAHI

-98 EENKPITFTAKV
+98 EENKPISFTARV

-136 DIEDALISLQ
+136 DIEDALITLQ

-165 VTVIDFEGKKDGVAF
+165 VAVIDFEGKKDGVAF
-180 EGGTAKDFSLNIGSG
+180 EGGTAKGFSLNIGSG
-195 QFIPGFEDSVIG
+195 QFIPGFEDGVVG

-222 EYNNAELAGQDVVFT
+222 EYNSAELAGKDVVFT

-243 KEKIK
+243 KEKVK

-258 IDPNSKGLDDLKSKL
+258 IDPNSKGLDDLKGKL

-335 GISFEMMAQRYI
+335 GISFEMMAQRYLA
-347 SQAEEQV
+347 QAEEQV

-360 NEVAKLENIAVEE
+360 NEVAKLEKIAVED
-373 EDINNFLSFHSEL
+373 EDINNFLSFHAEL
-386 QGRTVEEIRK
+386 QGRTVEEIKK
-396 ELETQMQMESVRNDV
+396 ELEAQMQMEAVRNDI

-426 EETKMT
+426 EESKMT
-432 KKEYEKSKT
+432 KKEYEASK
-441 AATENSESD
+441 AAAAAAQKEED

-455 TKKKTS
+455 PKKKAS
-461 AKKAE
+461 DKKAE
-466 GNSRLIYKGAFK
+466 
-478 MSYYVPYVIE
+478 
-488 QTGRGGER
+488 
-496 SYDIYSRLLKD
+496 
-507 RIIFLGTEVDDHVAN
+507 TET
-522 IICAQLLFL
+522 
-531 EADDPDKDIYLY
+531 EAEEKPKKTR
-543 INSPGGVIT
+543 T
-552 SGMAIYDT
+552 S
-560 MNYIK
+560 K
-565 PDVATMCLGQAASMG
+565 
-580 AFLLAAGAKGKR
+580 K
-592 SAVPNARIMIHQP
+592 
-605 SGGFR
+605 
-610 GQATDILIQTNEI
+610 
-623 IKTKEHLNRI
+623 KE
-633 LSNNTSQPYE
+633 
-643 KVAADTERDYFMS
+643 D
-656 SAEAKEYGLIDNV
+656 SAE
-669 FEKRA
+669 

>member
-43 GFRPGKAPREIARK
+43 GFRPGKAPRDIARK

-79 LTSNNIMPISQAHI
+79 LTSNNIVPISQAHI
-93 SDVVF
+93 ADVVF
-98 EENKPITFTAKV
+98 EENKPITFTARV

-136 DIEDALISLQ
+136 DIEDALITLQ

-165 VTVIDFEGKKDGVAF
+165 VAVIDFEGKKDGVAF
-180 EGGTAKDFSLNIGSG
+180 EGGTAKGFSLNIGSG
-195 QFIPGFEDSVIG
+195 QFIPGFEDGVIG

-222 EYNNAELAGQDVVFT
+222 EYNNAELAGKDVVFT

-243 KEKIK
+243 KEKVK

-335 GISFEMMAQRYI
+335 GISFEMMAQRYLA
-347 SQAEEQV
+347 QAEEQV

-373 EDINNFLSFHSEL
+373 EDINKFLSFHAEL

-396 ELETQMQMESVRNDV
+396 ELESQMQMEAVRNDV

-426 EETKMT
+426 EESKMT
-432 KKEYEKSKT
+432 KKEYEASK
-441 AATENSESD
+441 AAAAAEHKEESS
-450 KKEEK
+450 KEEK
-455 TKKKTS
+455 PKKKAA
-461 AKKAE
+461 AKKADAE
-466 GNSRLIYKGAFK
+466 
-478 MSYYVPYVIE
+478 
-488 QTGRGGER
+488 
-496 SYDIYSRLLKD
+496 
-507 RIIFLGTEVDDHVAN
+507 TEAV
-522 IICAQLLFL
+522 
-531 EADDPDKDIYLY
+531 EKPKKTR
-543 INSPGGVIT
+543 T
-552 SGMAIYDT
+552 S
-560 MNYIK
+560 K
-565 PDVATMCLGQAASMG
+565 
-580 AFLLAAGAKGKR
+580 K
-592 SAVPNARIMIHQP
+592 
-605 SGGFR
+605 
-610 GQATDILIQTNEI
+610 
-623 IKTKEHLNRI
+623 KE
-633 LSNNTSQPYE
+633 
-643 KVAADTERDYFMS
+643 D
-656 SAEAKEYGLIDNV
+656 SAE
-669 FEKRA
+669 

>member
-21 YEVFETAADKELD
+21 YEVFEKAADKELD

-79 LTSNNIMPISQAHI
+79 LTSNNIVPISQAHI

-98 EENKPITFTAKV
+98 EENKPISFTAKV

-136 DIEDALISLQ
+136 DIEDALITLQ

-165 VTVIDFEGKKDGVAF
+165 VAVIDFEGKKDGVAF
-180 EGGTAKDFSLNIGSG
+180 DGGTAKGFSLNIGSG
-195 QFIPGFEDSVIG
+195 QFIPGFEDGVVG

-222 EYNNAELAGQDVVFT
+222 EYNSAELAGKDVVFT

-243 KEKIK
+243 KEKVK

-258 IDPNSKGLDDLKSKL
+258 IDPNSKGLDDLKGKL

-335 GISFEMMAQRYI
+335 GISFEMMAQRYLA
-347 SQAEEQV
+347 QAEEQV

-373 EDINNFLSFHSEL
+373 EDINNFLSFHAEL
-386 QGRTVEEIRK
+386 QGRTVEEIKK
-396 ELETQMQMESVRNDV
+396 ELEAQMQMEAVRNDI

-426 EETKMT
+426 EESKMT
-432 KKEYEKSKT
+432 KKEYEASK
-441 AATENSESD
+441 AAAAAAQKEED

-455 TKKKTS
+455 PKKKAS

-466 GNSRLIYKGAFK
+466 
-478 MSYYVPYVIE
+478 
-488 QTGRGGER
+488 
-496 SYDIYSRLLKD
+496 
-507 RIIFLGTEVDDHVAN
+507 TET
-522 IICAQLLFL
+522 
-531 EADDPDKDIYLY
+531 EAEEKPKKAR
-543 INSPGGVIT
+543 T
-552 SGMAIYDT
+552 S
-560 MNYIK
+560 K
-565 PDVATMCLGQAASMG
+565 
-580 AFLLAAGAKGKR
+580 K
-592 SAVPNARIMIHQP
+592 
-605 SGGFR
+605 
-610 GQATDILIQTNEI
+610 
-623 IKTKEHLNRI
+623 KE
-633 LSNNTSQPYE
+633 
-643 KVAADTERDYFMS
+643 D
-656 SAEAKEYGLIDNV
+656 SAE
-669 FEKRA
+669 